1 MNALHLLQRHTRPAF
16 LLIALACLASVGG
29 ALYAQHVHGMEPCPW
44 CILQRIVY
52 LLIAAVALLAAALP
66 DGLGGRVT
74 TGLSALLV
82 ALLGLGGLAAAL
94 YQHLVAAKL
103 PSCDMTLA
111 DRIVSGLGL
120 DAWQPEVFEVRAS
133 CADAAV
139 SLLGVPF
146 ELWSAAL
153 FGALSALAVV
163 LVWGALGSTPDLGDT
178 LPQARGRSGGTPRA

>member
-1 MNALHLLQRHTRPAF
+1 MNALHRLQRHTRLAF

-52 LLIAAVALLAAALP
+52 LLIAAVALLAAVLP
-66 DGLGGRVT
+66 GGLGARLSV
-74 TGLSALLV
+74 GLSALLV

-94 YQHLVAAKL
+94 YQNLVAAKL

-111 DRIVSGLGL
+111 DRIVSSLGL

-133 CADAAV
+133 CADAVV

-153 FGALSALAVV
+153 FGALSALAVALVRGV
-163 LVWGALGSTPDLGDT
+163 LVPTPDLGDT